1 MAEKKFE
8 EALHELEALVQRLED
23 ADLPL
28 DDALTL
34 FEEGIKLSKVCAH
47 KLDEAEKKVE
57 LLLKDE
63 NGSLFRKPFEENG
76 EE

>member
-1 MAEKKFE
+1 MAEKQFE

-28 DDALTL
+28 DDALAL
-34 FEEGIKLSKVCAH
+34 FEEGIRLSKICAH

-63 NGSLFRKPFEENG
+63 GGNLLRKPFDETGDE
-76 EE
+76 